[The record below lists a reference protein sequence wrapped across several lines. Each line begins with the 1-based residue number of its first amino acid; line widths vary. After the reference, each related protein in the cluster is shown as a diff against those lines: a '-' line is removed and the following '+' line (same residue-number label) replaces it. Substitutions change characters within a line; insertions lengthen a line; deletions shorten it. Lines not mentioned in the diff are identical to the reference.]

1 VILVR
6 RRRAGRIEGENKL
19 EIDHC
24 VFPDDLLYDLE
35 NNTWIRVEENGE
47 VTVGVTSLLPAIAGK
62 LTLARLKQSGVDIQ
76 RGQSLGTLESQSFV
90 GPIPSPVS
98 GSLLMTNPVVVERPK
113 VINETPYV
121 EGWIARIKPAHLLLE
136 RILLSKIAESRIQLA
151 RKIAEFHVRC
161 FKAFPDHAMSE
172 IGTECSAVL
181 IRLNELL
188 ATIPVGEVVHLVS
201 DDPTAYVEMVVWS
214 ERTGQSLLD
223 WRKEG
228 NLFHFIVKKLH

>member
-1 VILVR
+1 M
-6 RRRAGRIEGENKL
+6 

-62 LTLARLKQSGVDIQ
+62 LTQARLKTAGVDIQ
-76 RGQSLGTLESQSFV
+76 RGQSLGTLESQKFV

-98 GSLLMTNPVVVERPK
+98 GTLLKTNEGAVNLPRI
-113 VINETPYV
+113 INDAPY
-121 EGWIARIKPAHLLLE
+121 EGGWIARIRPSHLALE
-136 RILLSKIAESRIQLA
+136 RILLSKAGELRIPL
-151 RKIAEFHVRC
+151 RKRIEEFHVRC
-161 FKAFPDHAMSE
+161 FKAFPDHEMSE

-181 IRLNELL
+181 LRLNELL
-188 ATIPVGEVVHLVS
+188 ATMPVGEVVHLVS

-214 ERTGQSLLD
+214 EKNGQSLVD

-228 NLFHFIVKKLH
+228 NLFHFIVKKVR

>member
-1 VILVR
+1 M
-6 RRRAGRIEGENKL
+6 

-35 NNTWIRVEENGE
+35 NNTWLRVEENRE
-47 VTVGVTSLLPAIAGK
+47 VTVGVTSLLPAIAGR
-62 LTLARLKQSGVDIQ
+62 LTLARLKSVEVAIQ
-76 RGQSLGTLESQSFV
+76 RGQSLGTLESQKFV

-98 GSLLMTNPVVVERPK
+98 GILLKTNDL
-113 VINETPYV
+113 VINRPRIINDSPYD
-121 EGWIARIKPAHLLLE
+121 EGWIGRLKPSHLTLE
-136 RILLSKIAESRIQLA
+136 RILLSKGSESKTLLA
-151 RKIAEFHVRC
+151 KKIAEFHVRC
-161 FKAFPDHAMSE
+161 FKAFPDHEMSE

-181 IRLNELL
+181 IRLNDLL

-214 ERTGQSLLD
+214 ERTGQSLVD

-228 NLFHFIVKKLH
+228 NLFHFIVKKVR